1 MDFDDEEIEYEEEDK
16 SEMKVSFDPLLSHH
30 EKVYEVACFLQTE
43 NEKFYRKFMSKLP
56 DYCYMG
62 TLEFALQ
69 EITRPEVKQTKSA
82 LMGTTLRLGDVDNFP
97 LDSLEISV
105 KASKCTAL
113 ARPKSWK
120 RFGLRK
126 EEEEEE
132 DGMPPPP
139 QPDDDENKIWVE
151 LQMRTEYVL
160 PKEPEEEDG
169 EEEDKDAMD
178 VDKDDNEQNVTQP
191 LDPSQRLEKEELVRG
206 FKYGSSYV
214 PCPDG
219 QFERLMTKKGIEI
232 CAFFKSVGVCLI
244 FSLFFVFL

>member
-1 MDFDDEEIEYEEEDK
+1 
-16 SEMKVSFDPLLSHH
+16 
-30 EKVYEVACFLQTE
+30 
-43 NEKFYRKFMSKLP
+43 MSKLP
-56 DYCYMG
+56 DNCYMG
-62 TLEFALQ
+62 NLEYALQ
-69 EITRPEVKQTKSA
+69 EITRPEVKQVKSA
-82 LMGTTLRLGDVDNFP
+82 LMGTILRLGDVENYP

-126 EEEEEE
+126 KEEEEE
-132 DGMPPPP
+132 DGTPPPP
-139 QPDDDENKIWVE
+139 QPDDDEDKVWVE

-160 PKEPEEEDG
+160 PKEPEDE

-178 VDKDDNEQNVTQP
+178 VDQDDKEQKTSQP
-191 LDPSQRLEKEELVRG
+191 PDLSQRIEKEELVRG

-219 QFERLMTKKGIEI
+219 QFERLETKRGIEI
-232 CAFFKSVGVCLI
+232 CAFFKSIAVQSI
-244 FSLFFVFL
+244 FSSSLTSR

>member
-1 MDFDDEEIEYEEEDK
+1 
-16 SEMKVSFDPLLSHH
+16 
-30 EKVYEVACFLQTE
+30 
-43 NEKFYRKFMSKLP
+43 
-56 DYCYMG
+56 MG

-69 EITRPEVKQTKSA
+69 EITRPEVKQVKSA
-82 LMGTTLRLGDVDNFP
+82 LLGTTLRLGDVDNYP

-126 EEEEEE
+126 KDDGGSGSQWRDEER
-132 DGMPPPP
+132 
-139 QPDDDENKIWVE
+139 ENVWVE

-160 PKEPEEEDG
+160 PKDVEEDG
-169 EEEDKDAMD
+169 DAKQEDAMD
-178 VDKDDNEQNVTQP
+178 VDETEQSQTQSAE
-191 LDPSQRLEKEELVRG
+191 PSQRIEKEELVRG

-219 QFERLMTKKGIEI
+219 QFERLTTRKGIEI
-232 CAFFKSVGVCLI
+232 CAFFRSTEVLTLLHYQI
-244 FSLFFVFL
+244 WPFS

>member
-1 MDFDDEEIEYEEEDK
+1 
-16 SEMKVSFDPLLSHH
+16 
-30 EKVYEVACFLQTE
+30 
-43 NEKFYRKFMSKLP
+43 MSKLP
-56 DYCYMG
+56 DNCYMG
-62 TLEFALQ
+62 NLEYALQ
-69 EITRPEVKQTKSA
+69 EITRPEVKQVKSA
-82 LMGTTLRLGDVDNFP
+82 LLGTILRLGDVENYP

-126 EEEEEE
+126 EEEEED
-132 DGMPPPP
+132 DGTPPPP
-139 QPDDDENKIWVE
+139 QPDDDEDKVWVE

-160 PKEPEEEDG
+160 PKDPEDE

-178 VDKDDNEQNVTQP
+178 VDKDDDEQKTTQP
-191 LDPSQRLEKEELVRG
+191 PVDLSQRIEKEELVRG

-219 QFERLMTKKGIEI
+219 QFERLETKRGIEI
-232 CAFFKSVGVCLI
+232 CAFFKSVAV
-244 FSLFFVFL
+244 